1 MRWKLFLDIERF
13 PKDTSWLVA
22 RSVDEATALI
32 AQHGYPV
39 EMSLDY
45 ELGKNEPTGFDFL
58 KALTDEVMSGWP
70 NLDFPVVE
78 FDCHSNDIDGR
89 CKILG
94 LWKSFQNKLGRRHA
108 RTALLPSTISRE
120 ILTEQDAS
128 NQSPAHLVVAISS
141 RALFNLDESHAVF
154 ENEGVEAYCR
164 YQVEREELPLE
175 PGVAFSLAK
184 KLLALNERDP
194 ANPRVEVILLSRNNA
209 DTGLRIFNSIKYHN
223 LNISRAAFTR
233 GESTH
238 PYISAFGA
246 QLFLS
251 AEPGDVRKALDA
263 GFAAATILAS
273 AAAPVADSHP
283 AQLRIAFDGD
293 AVLFSDESERIY
305 KRDGLD
311 AFESNEALAAKQP
324 LPGGPFK
331 NFLALLHR
339 IQLDYPAD
347 TSPIRTA
354 LITARGAPAHERV
367 ILTLRAWNIRIDE
380 ALFLGGMDK
389 GAFLKA
395 FGADIFFDDQ
405 QKHCE
410 SARKHVA
417 TGHVPHGV
425 ANEE

>member
-108 RTALLPSTISRE
+108 RTDLLPSTISRE

-175 PGVAFSLAK
+175 PGVAFSLVK

>member
-1 MRWKLFLDIERF
+1 MRWKLFLDIERL
-13 PKDTSWLVA
+13 PRDTSWLIA
-22 RSVDEATALI
+22 RSTDEAMALI
-32 AQHGYPV
+32 AQHGYPA

-45 ELGKNEPTGFDFL
+45 AFGENNPTGLDFL
-58 KALTDEVMSGWP
+58 KKLSDEVMSGWP
-70 NLDFPVVE
+70 NLNFTVVE

-94 LWKSFQNKLGRRHA
+94 LWKSFQNKLA
-108 RTALLPSTISRE
+108 RKNIVADSAPASISRE
-120 ILTEQDAS
+120 IVSHNNFENKS
-128 NQSPAHLVVAISS
+128 SAHLVVAISS
-141 RALFNLDESHAVF
+141 RALFNLDESHTVF

-164 YQVEREELPLE
+164 YQVEREEIPLE
-175 PGVAFSLAK
+175 PGVAFSLVK

-194 ANPRVEVILLSRNNA
+194 ANPCVEVILLSRNNA
-209 DTGLRIFNSIKYHN
+209 DTGLRIFNSIKHHH

-251 AEPGDVRKALDA
+251 AEPGDVRRALEA
-263 GFAAATILAS
+263 GFAAATILPS
-273 AAAPVADSHP
+273 AAVSVAEADS

-305 KRDGLD
+305 KREGLD
-311 AFESNEALAAKQP
+311 AFESNETLAAKQP

-331 NFLALLHR
+331 NFLAMLHR

-367 ILTLRAWNIRIDE
+367 IRTLRAWNIRIDE

-405 QKHCE
+405 HRHCE
-410 SARKHVA
+410 SARQHVA

-425 ANEE
+425 ANEA